1 MIGIKRLLSRRL
13 AKPAALVVSVATVLL
28 GSSGTA
34 NAAIYWHTV
43 MLVNQTS
50 QNCLAGEY
58 DNVQVGD
65 AGSTVTGCMANGNS
79 QIWLESS
86 LPDENG
92 HAIVHIMTWGFVD
105 YQKYGWLC
113 LTAGRPY
120 TGPGGGERVYWD
132 LCGAYASWQ
141 DWEMITA
148 APPQDVGNY
157 YGLKHF
163 INFHNFEG
171 DSCLDD
177 GVGLYGYFGQC
188 SPTNSWQIWN
198 IYTNQGSQPYSP

>member
-1 MIGIKRLLSRRL
+1 MIGIRRLLSRRFT
-13 AKPAALVVSVATVLL
+13 KPAVTMAAVSALLL
-28 GSSGTA
+28 GSTGTA

-58 DNVQVGD
+58 DNVYVGD
-65 AGSTVTGCMANGNS
+65 AGSTVPGCMAGGNS

-86 LPDENG
+86 EPDLNG

-105 YQKYGWLC
+105 YQKNGWLC
-113 LTAGRPY
+113 LSAGRPY
-120 TGPGGGERVYWD
+120 TGPNGGERTYWD

-148 APPQDVGNY
+148 APAQNVGNP

-163 INFHNFEG
+163 IGFQNVEG
-171 DSCLDD
+171 YSCLDD
-177 GVGLYGYFGQC
+177 GVGVYGFFGPC
-188 SPTNSWQIWN
+188 STTNSWQIWN
-198 IYTNQGSQPYSP
+198 IYTNQGSQSYIP